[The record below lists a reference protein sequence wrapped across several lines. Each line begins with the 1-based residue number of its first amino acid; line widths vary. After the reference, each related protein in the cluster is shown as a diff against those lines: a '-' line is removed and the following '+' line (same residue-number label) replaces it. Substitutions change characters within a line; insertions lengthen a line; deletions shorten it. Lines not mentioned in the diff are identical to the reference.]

1 MTMSLEENNLWGY
14 DPSVLRRYAEFMHFT
29 QGLNPDQASQ
39 YLKFTRVHRL
49 YAILRCR
56 YLFQPKDDQI
66 EVRTIPDILPRLQLV
81 QEWIV
86 LDDRDQILNTI
97 GSPTFNPRKVVVLEQ
112 TPTPAPVGAEVQ
124 GIARVTESSTDHL
137 VIEASLSAPSILLI
151 TDNYSRGWR
160 SWALPGSVQQTYTV
174 LPANYTFMAIP
185 PVGRNP
191 SIAPGVS
198 PGGLPDRKMDL
209 DHHLGDVSG
218 HGGMAGEISGCSG
231 IGGRGIHRCFTAL
244 LATHPTNRWMP
255 VDLPTGDQTFRLQD
269 ATLINHD

>member
-1 MTMSLEENNLWGY
+1 MAQLGAAGKRAADIHGPAGQL
-14 DPSVLRRYAEFMHFT
+14 H
-29 QGLNPDQASQ
+29 
-39 YLKFTRVHRL
+39 L
-49 YAILRCR
+49 Y
-56 YLFQPKDDQI
+56 
-66 EVRTIPDILPRLQLV
+66 
-81 QEWIV
+81 
-86 LDDRDQILNTI
+86 
-97 GSPTFNPRKVVVLEQ
+97 GHS
-112 TPTPAPVGAEVQ
+112 
-124 GIARVTESSTDHL
+124 
-137 VIEASLSAPSILLI
+137 
-151 TDNYSRGWR
+151 
-160 SWALPGSVQQTYTV
+160 
-174 LPANYTFMAIP
+174 